1 MHIILFHD
9 KSKKEI
15 SDEQYAKLIQ
25 SSVSGAKGIE
35 IGGSFYTFSSI
46 AKIPKKEDFERE
58 YPEEA
63 PEARNV
69 FQELYGDTRDY
80 KPLERTAEQ
89 NKNQLKGLLKGLK
102 QFIDEQLA
110 VKVKP
115 VHALEM
121 YNSKLDI
128 YKRRFA
134 DTANK
139 ELQDLAK
146 SFGGELI

>member
-25 SSVSGAKGIE
+25 SSVSGVKGIE

-80 KPLERTAEQ
+80 KPLEQTTKNEQ
-89 NKNQLKGLLKGLK
+89 NQARGILKGLK
-102 QFIDEQLA
+102 KFIDEEMAKGQ
-110 VKVKP
+110 KP
-115 VHALEM
+115 KWAIEKYTSRLE
-121 YNSKLDI
+121 N
-128 YKRRFA
+128 YKRKFA
-134 DTANK
+134 ATANK
-139 ELQDLAK
+139 ELQEIAK